1 MYLKSQHQTWNLIM
15 NLNFDVET
23 QNESFF
29 SSNHYVVYSQFD
41 PQKAHSSLKGN
52 GHAPQRAYYF

>member
-1 MYLKSQHQTWNLIM
+1 M

-52 GHAPQRAYYF
+52 GHAPQRAY